1 MVGIKDVAALAG
13 VSISTVS
20 YVMTGKRPIGAK
32 TRQRV
37 LQAARDLGYLAK
49 NGSPA
54 PLNGET
60 HFVALSSP
68 VHDSTSY
75 TNYCA
80 YFLNF
85 LKAARQL
92 GYETL
97 LLTEETGDEQLRSII
112 DTGMVDGVALMDV
125 TMNDPRIEL
134 AQFSTIPFISIG
146 HPMDEINVPCIDTDF
161 IEMGEMI
168 MQTLHRNGHDRILF
182 IGGKKIDYERAGGA
196 NYLIRLRTS
205 MHAAAARYGIHID
218 EEFTDNDDFDA
229 AENLLERFISDKKNT
244 AIVTQGGPLFLNN
257 LVAAT
262 RQRGIRIPQ
271 DLSLVSAGTYTD
283 SMGKRL
289 RIDEFPLMPAE
300 LCQLGM
306 NMLVHLMDGTIKR
319 KENATLIHPI
329 CKQRG
334 SITSL

>member
-1 MVGIKDVAALAG
+1 MAGIKDVAALAG

-20 YVMTGKRPIGAK
+20 YVMTGKRPIGAN
-32 TRQRV
+32 TRRRV
-37 LQAARDLGYLAK
+37 LQAARELGYLAK
-49 NGSPA
+49 NGGPA
-54 PLNGET
+54 PLSGET

-68 VHDSTSY
+68 VHDFTSY

-134 AQFSTIPFISIG
+134 AQFSSIPLISIG
-146 HPMDEINVPCIDTDF
+146 HPMNEINVPCIDTDF

-168 MQTLHRNGHDRILF
+168 VQTLCCNGHRRILF
-182 IGGKKIDYERAGGA
+182 AGGKEIDYERNGGA
-196 NYLIRLRTS
+196 NYLIRLRAS
-205 MHAAAARYGIHID
+205 MHAAAARHKIHID
-218 EEFTDNDDFDA
+218 EEFTDEDDFDA
-229 AENLLERFISDKKNT
+229 AENLLERFISSENT

-257 LVAAT
+257 LVAAA
-262 RQRGIRIPQ
+262 RQRGMKIPQ
-271 DLSLVSAGTYTD
+271 DLSLISAGTYTD
-283 SMGKRL
+283 SIGKRL
-289 RIDEFPLMPAE
+289 RIDEFP
-300 LCQLGM
+300 
-306 NMLVHLMDGTIKR
+306 
-319 KENATLIHPI
+319 
-329 CKQRG
+329 
-334 SITSL
+334 

>member
-1 MVGIKDVAALAG
+1 MAGIKDVAALAG

-20 YVMTGKRPIGAK
+20 YVMTGKRPIGAN
-32 TRQRV
+32 TRRRV
-37 LQAARDLGYLAK
+37 LQAARELGYLAK
-49 NGSPA
+49 NGGPA
-54 PLNGET
+54 PLSGET

-68 VHDSTSY
+68 VHDFTSY

-134 AQFSTIPFISIG
+134 AQFSSIPFISIG
-146 HPMDEINVPCIDTDF
+146 HPMNEINVPCIDTEF

-168 MQTLHRNGHDRILF
+168 VQTLCCNGHRRILF
-182 IGGKKIDYERAGGA
+182 AGGKEIDYERNGGA
-196 NYLIRLRTS
+196 NYLIRLRAS
-205 MHAAAARYGIHID
+205 MHAAAARHKIHID
-218 EEFTDNDDFDA
+218 EEFTDEDDFDA
-229 AENLLERFISDKKNT
+229 AENLLERFISSENT

-257 LVAAT
+257 LVAAA
-262 RQRGIRIPQ
+262 RQRGMKIPQ
-271 DLSLVSAGTYTD
+271 DLSLISAGTYTD
-283 SMGKRL
+283 SIGKRL

-306 NMLVHLMDGTIKR
+306 SMLVRLMDGTLKG
-319 KENATLIHPI
+319 KEKATLIHPVYR
-329 CKQRG
+329 QRG
-334 SITSL
+334 SIASR

>member
-1 MVGIKDVAALAG
+1 MAGIKDVAALAG

-20 YVMTGKRPIGAK
+20 YVMTGKRPIGAN
-32 TRQRV
+32 TRRRV
-37 LQAARDLGYLAK
+37 LQAARELGYLAK
-49 NGSPA
+49 NGGPA
-54 PLNGET
+54 PLSGET

-68 VHDSTSY
+68 VHDFTSY

-134 AQFSTIPFISIG
+134 AQFSSIPLISIG
-146 HPMDEINVPCIDTDF
+146 HPMNEINVPCIDTDF

-168 MQTLHRNGHDRILF
+168 VQMLCCNGHRRILF
-182 IGGKKIDYERAGGA
+182 AGGKEIDYERNGGA
-196 NYLIRLRTS
+196 NYLIRLRAS
-205 MHAAAARYGIHID
+205 MHAAAARHKIHID
-218 EEFTDNDDFDA
+218 EEFTDEDDFDA
-229 AENLLERFISDKKNT
+229 AENLLERFISSENT

-257 LVAAT
+257 LVAAA
-262 RQRGIRIPQ
+262 RQRGMKIPQ
-271 DLSLVSAGTYTD
+271 DLSLISAGTYTD
-283 SMGKRL
+283 SIGKRL

-306 NMLVHLMDGTIKR
+306 SMLVRLMDGTLKG
-319 KENATLIHPI
+319 KEKATLIHPVYR
-329 CKQRG
+329 QRG
-334 SITSL
+334 SIASR

>member
-1 MVGIKDVAALAG
+1 MAGIKDVAALAG

-20 YVMTGKRPIGAK
+20 YVMTGKRPIGAN
-32 TRQRV
+32 TRRRV
-37 LQAARDLGYLAK
+37 LQAARELGYLAK
-49 NGSPA
+49 NGGPA
-54 PLNGET
+54 PLSGET

-68 VHDSTSY
+68 VHDFTSY

-134 AQFSTIPFISIG
+134 AQFSSIPLISIG
-146 HPMDEINVPCIDTDF
+146 HPMNEINVPCIDTDF

-168 MQTLHRNGHDRILF
+168 VQTLCCNGHRRILF
-182 IGGKKIDYERAGGA
+182 AGGKEIDYERNGGA
-196 NYLIRLRTS
+196 NYLIRLRAS
-205 MHAAAARYGIHID
+205 MHAAAARHKIHID
-218 EEFTDNDDFDA
+218 EEFTDEDDFDA
-229 AENLLERFISDKKNT
+229 AENLLERFISSENT

-257 LVAAT
+257 LVAAA
-262 RQRGIRIPQ
+262 RQRGMKIPQ
-271 DLSLVSAGTYTD
+271 DLSLISAGTYTD
-283 SMGKRL
+283 SIGKSL

-306 NMLVHLMDGTIKR
+306 SMLVRLMDGTLKG
-319 KENATLIHPI
+319 KEKATLIHPVYR
-329 CKQRG
+329 QRG
-334 SITSL
+334 SIASR

>member
-1 MVGIKDVAALAG
+1 MAGIKDVAALAG

-20 YVMTGKRPIGAK
+20 YVMTGKRPIGAN
-32 TRQRV
+32 TRRRV
-37 LQAARDLGYLAK
+37 LQAARELGYLAK
-49 NGSPA
+49 NGGPA
-54 PLNGET
+54 PLSGET

-68 VHDSTSY
+68 VHDFTSY

-134 AQFSTIPFISIG
+134 AQFSSIPLISIG
-146 HPMDEINVPCIDTDF
+146 HPMNEINVPCIDTDF

-168 MQTLHRNGHDRILF
+168 VQTLCCNGHRRILF
-182 IGGKKIDYERAGGA
+182 AGGKEIDYERNGGA
-196 NYLIRLRTS
+196 NYLIRLRAS
-205 MHAAAARYGIHID
+205 MHAAAARHKIHID
-218 EEFTDNDDFDA
+218 EEFTDEDDFDA
-229 AENLLERFISDKKNT
+229 AENLLERFISSENT

-257 LVAAT
+257 LVAAA
-262 RQRGIRIPQ
+262 RQRGMKIPQ
-271 DLSLVSAGTYTD
+271 DLSLISAGTYTD
-283 SMGKRL
+283 SIGKRL

-306 NMLVHLMDGTIKR
+306 SMLVRLMNGTLKG
-319 KENATLIHPI
+319 KEKATLIHPVYR
-329 CKQRG
+329 QRG
-334 SITSL
+334 SIASR

>member
-1 MVGIKDVAALAG
+1 MAGIKDVAALAG

-20 YVMTGKRPIGAK
+20 YVMTGKRPIGAN
-32 TRQRV
+32 TRRRV
-37 LQAARDLGYLAK
+37 LQAARELGYLAK
-49 NGSPA
+49 NGGPA
-54 PLNGET
+54 PLSGEA

-68 VHDSTSY
+68 VHDFTSY

-134 AQFSTIPFISIG
+134 AQFSSIPLISIG
-146 HPMDEINVPCIDTDF
+146 HPMNEINVPCIDTDF

-168 MQTLHRNGHDRILF
+168 VQTLCCNGHRRILF
-182 IGGKKIDYERAGGA
+182 AGGKEIDYERNGGA
-196 NYLIRLRTS
+196 NYLIRLRAS
-205 MHAAAARYGIHID
+205 MHAAAARHKIHID
-218 EEFTDNDDFDA
+218 EEFTDEDDFDA
-229 AENLLERFISDKKNT
+229 AENLLERFISSENT

-257 LVAAT
+257 LVAAA
-262 RQRGIRIPQ
+262 RQRGMKIPQ
-271 DLSLVSAGTYTD
+271 DLSLISAGTYTD
-283 SMGKRL
+283 SIGKRL

-306 NMLVHLMDGTIKR
+306 SMLVRLMDGTLKG
-319 KENATLIHPI
+319 KEKATLIHPVYR
-329 CKQRG
+329 QRG
-334 SITSL
+334 SIASR

>member
-1 MVGIKDVAALAG
+1 MAGIKDVAALAG

-20 YVMTGKRPIGAK
+20 YVMTGKRPIGAN
-32 TRQRV
+32 TRRRV
-37 LQAARDLGYLAK
+37 LQAARELGYLAK
-49 NGSPA
+49 NGGPA
-54 PLNGET
+54 PLSGET

-68 VHDSTSY
+68 VHDFTSY

-134 AQFSTIPFISIG
+134 AQFSSIPLISIG
-146 HPMDEINVPCIDTDF
+146 HPMNEINVPCIDTDF

-168 MQTLHRNGHDRILF
+168 VQTLCCNGHRRILF
-182 IGGKKIDYERAGGA
+182 AGGKEIDYERNGGA
-196 NYLIRLRTS
+196 NYLIRLRAS
-205 MHAAAARYGIHID
+205 MHAAAARHKIHID
-218 EEFTDNDDFDA
+218 EEFTDEDDFDA
-229 AENLLERFISDKKNT
+229 AENLLERFISSENT

-257 LVAAT
+257 LVAAA
-262 RQRGIRIPQ
+262 RKRGMKIPQ
-271 DLSLVSAGTYTD
+271 DLSLISAGTYTD
-283 SMGKRL
+283 SIGKRL

-306 NMLVHLMDGTIKR
+306 SMLVRLMDGTLKG
-319 KENATLIHPI
+319 KEKATLIHPVYR
-329 CKQRG
+329 QRG
-334 SITSL
+334 SIASR

>member
-1 MVGIKDVAALAG
+1 MAGIKDVAALAG

-20 YVMTGKRPIGAK
+20 YVMTGKRPIGAN
-32 TRQRV
+32 TRRRV
-37 LQAARDLGYLAK
+37 LQAARELGYLAK
-49 NGSPA
+49 NGGPA
-54 PLNGET
+54 PLSGET

-68 VHDSTSY
+68 VHDFTSY

-134 AQFSTIPFISIG
+134 AQFSSIPLISIG
-146 HPMDEINVPCIDTDF
+146 HPMNEINVPCIDTDF

-168 MQTLHRNGHDRILF
+168 VQTLCCNGHRRILF
-182 IGGKKIDYERAGGA
+182 AGGKEIDYERNGGA
-196 NYLIRLRTS
+196 NYLIRLRAS
-205 MHAAAARYGIHID
+205 MHAAAARHKIHID
-218 EEFTDNDDFDA
+218 EEFTDEDDFDA
-229 AENLLERFISDKKNT
+229 AENLLERFISSENT

-257 LVAAT
+257 LVAAA
-262 RQRGIRIPQ
+262 RQRGMKIPQ
-271 DLSLVSAGTYTD
+271 DLSLISAGTYTD
-283 SMGKRL
+283 SIGKRL

-306 NMLVHLMDGTIKR
+306 SMLVRLMDGTLKG
-319 KENATLIHPI
+319 KEKATLIHPVYR
-329 CKQRG
+329 QRG

>member
-1 MVGIKDVAALAG
+1 MAGIKDVAALAG

-20 YVMTGKRPIGAK
+20 YVMTGKRPIGAN
-32 TRQRV
+32 TRRRV
-37 LQAARDLGYLAK
+37 LQAARELGYLAK
-49 NGSPA
+49 NGGPA
-54 PLNGET
+54 PLSGET

-68 VHDSTSY
+68 VHDFTSY

-134 AQFSTIPFISIG
+134 AQFSSIPLISIG
-146 HPMDEINVPCIDTDF
+146 HPMNEINVPCIDTDF

-168 MQTLHRNGHDRILF
+168 VQTLCCNGHRRILF
-182 IGGKKIDYERAGGA
+182 AGGKEIDYERNGGA
-196 NYLIRLRTS
+196 NYLIRLRAS
-205 MHAAAARYGIHID
+205 MHAAAARHKIHID
-218 EEFTDNDDFDA
+218 EEFTDEDDFDA
-229 AENLLERFISDKKNT
+229 AENLLERFISSENT

-257 LVAAT
+257 LVAAA
-262 RQRGIRIPQ
+262 RQRGMKIPQ
-271 DLSLVSAGTYTD
+271 DLSLISAGTYTD
-283 SMGKRL
+283 SIGKRL

-306 NMLVHLMDGTIKR
+306 SMLVRLMDGTLKG
-319 KENATLIHPI
+319 KEKATLIHPVYRQ
-329 CKQRG
+329 CG
-334 SITSL
+334 SIASR

>member
-1 MVGIKDVAALAG
+1 MAGIKDVAALAG

-20 YVMTGKRPIGAK
+20 YVMTGKRPIGAN
-32 TRQRV
+32 TRWRV
-37 LQAARDLGYLAK
+37 LQAARELGYLAK
-49 NGSPA
+49 NGGPA
-54 PLNGET
+54 PLSGET

-68 VHDSTSY
+68 VHDFTSY

-134 AQFSTIPFISIG
+134 AQFSSIPLISIG
-146 HPMDEINVPCIDTDF
+146 HPMNEINVPCIDTDF

-168 MQTLHRNGHDRILF
+168 VQTLCCNGHRRILF
-182 IGGKKIDYERAGGA
+182 AGGKEIDYERNGGA
-196 NYLIRLRTS
+196 NYLIRLRAS
-205 MHAAAARYGIHID
+205 MHAAAARHKIHID
-218 EEFTDNDDFDA
+218 EEFTDEDDFDA
-229 AENLLERFISDKKNT
+229 AENLLERFISSENT

-257 LVAAT
+257 LVAAA
-262 RQRGIRIPQ
+262 RQRGMKIPQ
-271 DLSLVSAGTYTD
+271 DLSLISAGTYTD
-283 SMGKRL
+283 SIGKRL

-306 NMLVHLMDGTIKR
+306 SMLVRLMDGTLKG
-319 KENATLIHPI
+319 KEKATLIHPVYR
-329 CKQRG
+329 QRG
-334 SITSL
+334 SIASR

>member
-1 MVGIKDVAALAG
+1 MAGIKDVAALAG

-20 YVMTGKRPIGAK
+20 YVMTGKRPIGAN
-32 TRQRV
+32 TRRRV
-37 LQAARDLGYLAK
+37 LQAARELGYLAK
-49 NGSPA
+49 NGGPA
-54 PLNGET
+54 PLSGET

-68 VHDSTSY
+68 VHDFTSY

-97 LLTEETGDEQLRSII
+97 LLTEERGDEQLRSII

-134 AQFSTIPFISIG
+134 AQFSSIPLISIG
-146 HPMDEINVPCIDTDF
+146 HPMNEINVPCIDTDF

-168 MQTLHRNGHDRILF
+168 VQTLCCNGHRRILF
-182 IGGKKIDYERAGGA
+182 AGGKEIDYERNGGA
-196 NYLIRLRTS
+196 NYLIRLRAS
-205 MHAAAARYGIHID
+205 MHAAAARHKIHID
-218 EEFTDNDDFDA
+218 EEFTDKDDFDA
-229 AENLLERFISDKKNT
+229 AENLLERFISSENT

-257 LVAAT
+257 LVAAA
-262 RQRGIRIPQ
+262 RQRGMKIPQ
-271 DLSLVSAGTYTD
+271 DLSLISAGTYTD
-283 SMGKRL
+283 SIGKRL

-306 NMLVHLMDGTIKR
+306 SMLVRLMDGTLKG
-319 KENATLIHPI
+319 KEKATLIHPVYR
-329 CKQRG
+329 QRG
-334 SITSL
+334 SIASR

>member
-1 MVGIKDVAALAG
+1 MAGIKDVAALAG

-20 YVMTGKRPIGAK
+20 YVMTGKRPIGAN
-32 TRQRV
+32 TRRRV
-37 LQAARDLGYLAK
+37 LQAARELGYLAK
-49 NGSPA
+49 NGGPA
-54 PLNGET
+54 PLSGET

-134 AQFSTIPFISIG
+134 AQLSSIPLISIG
-146 HPMDEINVPCIDTDF
+146 HPMNEINVPCIDTDF

-168 MQTLHRNGHDRILF
+168 MQTLYRNGHSRILF
-182 IGGKKIDYERAGGA
+182 AGGKEIDYERNGGA

-205 MHAAAARYGIHID
+205 MHDAAARYKIHID
-218 EEFTDNDDFDA
+218 EEFTDEDDFDA
-229 AENLLERFISDKKNT
+229 AENLLERFISSENT

-262 RQRGIRIPQ
+262 RQRGMKIPQ
-271 DLSLVSAGTYTD
+271 DLSLISAGTYTD
-283 SMGKRL
+283 SIGKRL

-306 NMLVHLMDGTIKR
+306 SMLVRLMDGTLR
-319 KENATLIHPI
+319 GKEKATLIHPVYR
-329 CKQRG
+329 QRG
-334 SITSL
+334 SIASR

>member
-1 MVGIKDVAALAG
+1 MAGIKDVAALAG

-20 YVMTGKRPIGAK
+20 YVMTGKRPIGAN
-32 TRQRV
+32 TRRRV
-37 LQAARDLGYLAK
+37 LQAARELGYLAK
-49 NGSPA
+49 NGGPA
-54 PLNGET
+54 PLSGET

-68 VHDSTSY
+68 VHDFTSY

-134 AQFSTIPFISIG
+134 AQFSSIPLISIG
-146 HPMDEINVPCIDTDF
+146 HPMNEINVPCIDTDF

-168 MQTLHRNGHDRILF
+168 VQTLCCNGHRRILF
-182 IGGKKIDYERAGGA
+182 AGGKEIDYERNGGA
-196 NYLIRLRTS
+196 NYLIRLRAS
-205 MHAAAARYGIHID
+205 MHAAAARHKIHID
-218 EEFTDNDDFDA
+218 EEFTDEDDFDA
-229 AENLLERFISDKKNT
+229 AENLLERFISSENT

-257 LVAAT
+257 LVAAA
-262 RQRGIRIPQ
+262 RQRGMKIPQ
-271 DLSLVSAGTYTD
+271 DLSLISAGTYTD
-283 SMGKRL
+283 SIGKRL

-306 NMLVHLMDGTIKR
+306 SMLVRLMDGTLKG
-319 KENATLIHPI
+319 KE
-329 CKQRG
+329 KQH
-334 SITSL
+334 

>member
-1 MVGIKDVAALAG
+1 MAGIKDVAALAG

-20 YVMTGKRPIGAK
+20 YVMTGKRPIGAN
-32 TRQRV
+32 TRRRV
-37 LQAARDLGYLAK
+37 LQAARELGYLAK
-49 NGSPA
+49 NGGPA
-54 PLNGET
+54 PLSGET

-68 VHDSTSY
+68 VYDFTSY

-134 AQFSTIPFISIG
+134 AQFSSIPLISIG
-146 HPMDEINVPCIDTDF
+146 HPMNEINVPCIDTDF

-168 MQTLHRNGHDRILF
+168 VQTLCCNGHRRILF
-182 IGGKKIDYERAGGA
+182 AGGKEIDYERNGGA
-196 NYLIRLRTS
+196 NYLIRLRAS
-205 MHAAAARYGIHID
+205 MHAAAARHKIHID
-218 EEFTDNDDFDA
+218 EEFTDEDDFDA
-229 AENLLERFISDKKNT
+229 AENLLERFISSENT

-257 LVAAT
+257 LVAAA
-262 RQRGIRIPQ
+262 RQRGMKIPQ
-271 DLSLVSAGTYTD
+271 DLSLISAGTYTD
-283 SMGKRL
+283 SIGKRL

-306 NMLVHLMDGTIKR
+306 SMLVRLMDGTLKG
-319 KENATLIHPI
+319 KEKATLIHPVYR
-329 CKQRG
+329 QRG
-334 SITSL
+334 SIASR

>member
-1 MVGIKDVAALAG
+1 MAGIKDVAALAG

-20 YVMTGKRPIGAK
+20 YVMTGKRPIGAN
-32 TRQRV
+32 TRRRV
-37 LQAARDLGYLAK
+37 LQAARELGYLAK
-49 NGSPA
+49 NGGPA
-54 PLNGET
+54 PLSGET

-68 VHDSTSY
+68 VHDFTSY

-85 LKAARQL
+85 LKAARRL

-134 AQFSTIPFISIG
+134 AQFSSIPLISIG
-146 HPMDEINVPCIDTDF
+146 HPMNEINVPCIDTDF

-168 MQTLHRNGHDRILF
+168 VQTLCCNGHRRILF
-182 IGGKKIDYERAGGA
+182 AGGKEIDYERNGGA
-196 NYLIRLRTS
+196 NYLIRLRAS
-205 MHAAAARYGIHID
+205 MHAAAARHKIHID
-218 EEFTDNDDFDA
+218 EEFTDEDDFDA
-229 AENLLERFISDKKNT
+229 AENLLERFISSENT

-257 LVAAT
+257 LVAAA
-262 RQRGIRIPQ
+262 RQRGMKIPQ
-271 DLSLVSAGTYTD
+271 DLSLISAGTYTD
-283 SMGKRL
+283 SIGKRL

-306 NMLVHLMDGTIKR
+306 SMLVRLMDGTLKG
-319 KENATLIHPI
+319 KEKATLIHPVYR
-329 CKQRG
+329 QRG
-334 SITSL
+334 SIASR

>member
-1 MVGIKDVAALAG
+1 MAGIKDVAALAG

-20 YVMTGKRPIGAK
+20 YVMTGKRPIGAN
-32 TRQRV
+32 TRRRV
-37 LQAARDLGYLAK
+37 LQAARELGYLAK
-49 NGSPA
+49 NGGPA
-54 PLNGET
+54 PLSGET

-68 VHDSTSY
+68 VHDFTSY

-134 AQFSTIPFISIG
+134 AQFSSIPLISIG
-146 HPMDEINVPCIDTDF
+146 HPMNEINVPCIDTDF

-168 MQTLHRNGHDRILF
+168 VQTLCCNGHRRILF
-182 IGGKKIDYERAGGA
+182 AGGKEIDYERNGGA
-196 NYLIRLRTS
+196 NYLIRLRAS
-205 MHAAAARYGIHID
+205 MHAAAARHKIHID
-218 EEFTDNDDFDA
+218 EEFTDEDDFDA
-229 AENLLERFISDKKNT
+229 AENLRERFISSENT

-257 LVAAT
+257 LVAAA
-262 RQRGIRIPQ
+262 RQRGMKIPQ
-271 DLSLVSAGTYTD
+271 DLSLISAGTYTG
-283 SMGKRL
+283 SIGKRL

-306 NMLVHLMDGTIKR
+306 SMLVRLMDGTLKG
-319 KENATLIHPI
+319 KEKATLIHPVYR
-329 CKQRG
+329 QRG
-334 SITSL
+334 SIASR

>member
-1 MVGIKDVAALAG
+1 MAGIKDVAALAG

-20 YVMTGKRPIGAK
+20 YVMTGKRPIGAN
-32 TRQRV
+32 TRRRV
-37 LQAARDLGYLAK
+37 LQAARELGYLAK
-49 NGSPA
+49 NGGPA
-54 PLNGET
+54 PLSGET

-68 VHDSTSY
+68 VHDFTSY

-112 DTGMVDGVALMDV
+112 DTGMVDGAALMDV

-134 AQFSTIPFISIG
+134 AQFSSIPLISIG
-146 HPMDEINVPCIDTDF
+146 HPMNEINVPCIDTDF

-168 MQTLHRNGHDRILF
+168 VQTLCCNGHRRILF
-182 IGGKKIDYERAGGA
+182 AGGKEIDYERNGGA
-196 NYLIRLRTS
+196 NYLIRLRAS
-205 MHAAAARYGIHID
+205 MHAAAARHKIHID
-218 EEFTDNDDFDA
+218 EEFTDEDDFDA
-229 AENLLERFISDKKNT
+229 AENLLERFISSENT

-257 LVAAT
+257 LVAAA
-262 RQRGIRIPQ
+262 RQRGMKIPQ
-271 DLSLVSAGTYTD
+271 DLSLISAGTYTD
-283 SMGKRL
+283 SIGKRL

-306 NMLVHLMDGTIKR
+306 SMLVRLMDGTLKG
-319 KENATLIHPI
+319 KEKATLIHPVYR
-329 CKQRG
+329 QRG
-334 SITSL
+334 SIASR

>member
-1 MVGIKDVAALAG
+1 MAGIKDVAALAG

-20 YVMTGKRPIGAK
+20 YVMTGKRPIGAN
-32 TRQRV
+32 TRRRV
-37 LQAARDLGYLAK
+37 LQAARELGYLAK
-49 NGSPA
+49 NGGPA
-54 PLNGET
+54 PLSGET

-134 AQFSTIPFISIG
+134 AQFSSIPLISIG
-146 HPMDEINVPCIDTDF
+146 HPMNEINVPCIDTDF
-161 IEMGEMI
+161 IKMDEMI
-168 MQTLHRNGHDRILF
+168 VQTLCCNGHRRILF
-182 IGGKKIDYERAGGA
+182 AGGKEIDYERNGGA
-196 NYLIRLRTS
+196 NYLIRLRAS
-205 MHAAAARYGIHID
+205 MHAAAARHKIHID
-218 EEFTDNDDFDA
+218 EEFTDEDDFDA
-229 AENLLERFISDKKNT
+229 AENLLERFISSENT

-257 LVAAT
+257 LVAAA
-262 RQRGIRIPQ
+262 RQRGMKIPQ
-271 DLSLVSAGTYTD
+271 DLSLISAGTYTD
-283 SMGKRL
+283 SIGKRL

-306 NMLVHLMDGTIKR
+306 SMLVRLMDGTLKG
-319 KENATLIHPI
+319 KEKATLIHPVYR
-329 CKQRG
+329 QRG
-334 SITSL
+334 SIASR

>member
-1 MVGIKDVAALAG
+1 MAGIKDVAAFAG

-20 YVMTGKRPIGAK
+20 YVMTGKRPIGAN
-32 TRQRV
+32 TRRRV
-37 LQAARDLGYLAK
+37 LQAARELGYLAK
-49 NGSPA
+49 NGGPA
-54 PLNGET
+54 PLSGET

-68 VHDSTSY
+68 VHDFTSY

-134 AQFSTIPFISIG
+134 AQFSSIPLISIG
-146 HPMDEINVPCIDTDF
+146 HPMNEINVPCIDTDF

-168 MQTLHRNGHDRILF
+168 VQTLCCNGHRRILF
-182 IGGKKIDYERAGGA
+182 AGGKEIDYERNGGA
-196 NYLIRLRTS
+196 NYLIRLRAS
-205 MHAAAARYGIHID
+205 MHAAAARHKIHID
-218 EEFTDNDDFDA
+218 EEFTDEDDFDA
-229 AENLLERFISDKKNT
+229 AENLLERFISSENT

-257 LVAAT
+257 LVAAA
-262 RQRGIRIPQ
+262 RQRGMKIPQ
-271 DLSLVSAGTYTD
+271 DLSLISAGTYTD
-283 SMGKRL
+283 SIGKRL

-306 NMLVHLMDGTIKR
+306 SMLVRLMDGTLKG
-319 KENATLIHPI
+319 KEKATLIHPVYR
-329 CKQRG
+329 QRG
-334 SITSL
+334 SIASR

>member
-1 MVGIKDVAALAG
+1 MAGIKDVAALAG

-20 YVMTGKRPIGAK
+20 YVMTGKRPIGAN
-32 TRQRV
+32 TRRRV
-37 LQAARDLGYLAK
+37 LQAARELGYLAK
-49 NGSPA
+49 NGGPA
-54 PLNGET
+54 PLSGET

-68 VHDSTSY
+68 VHDFTSY

-134 AQFSTIPFISIG
+134 AQFSSIPLISIG
-146 HPMDEINVPCIDTDF
+146 HPMNEINVPCIDTDF

-168 MQTLHRNGHDRILF
+168 VQTLCCNGHRRILF
-182 IGGKKIDYERAGGA
+182 AGGKEIDYERNGGA
-196 NYLIRLRTS
+196 NYLIRLRAS
-205 MHAAAARYGIHID
+205 MHAAAARHKIHID
-218 EEFTDNDDFDA
+218 EEFTDEDDFDA
-229 AENLLERFISDKKNT
+229 AESLLERFISSENT

-257 LVAAT
+257 LVAAA
-262 RQRGIRIPQ
+262 RQRGMKIPQ
-271 DLSLVSAGTYTD
+271 DLSLISAGTYTD
-283 SMGKRL
+283 SIGKRL

-306 NMLVHLMDGTIKR
+306 SMLVRLMDGTLKG
-319 KENATLIHPI
+319 KEKATLIHPVYR
-329 CKQRG
+329 QRG
-334 SITSL
+334 SIASR

>member
-1 MVGIKDVAALAG
+1 MAGIKDVAALAG

-20 YVMTGKRPIGAK
+20 YVMTGKRPIGAN
-32 TRQRV
+32 TRRRV
-37 LQAARDLGYLAK
+37 LQAARELGYLAK
-49 NGSPA
+49 NGGPA
-54 PLNGET
+54 PLSGET

-68 VHDSTSY
+68 VHDFTSY

-134 AQFSTIPFISIG
+134 AQFSSIPLISIG
-146 HPMDEINVPCIDTDF
+146 HPMNEINVPCIDTDF

-168 MQTLHRNGHDRILF
+168 VQTLCCNGHRRILF
-182 IGGKKIDYERAGGA
+182 AGGKEIDYERNGGA
-196 NYLIRLRTS
+196 NYLIRLRAS
-205 MHAAAARYGIHID
+205 MHAAAARHKIHID
-218 EEFTDNDDFDA
+218 EEFTDEDDFDA
-229 AENLLERFISDKKNT
+229 AENLLERFISSENT
-244 AIVTQGGPLFLNN
+244 AIVTQGSPLFLNN
-257 LVAAT
+257 LVAAA
-262 RQRGIRIPQ
+262 RQRGMKIPQ
-271 DLSLVSAGTYTD
+271 DLSLISAGTYTD
-283 SMGKRL
+283 SIGKRL

-306 NMLVHLMDGTIKR
+306 SMLVRLMDGTLKG
-319 KENATLIHPI
+319 KEKATLIHPVYR
-329 CKQRG
+329 QRG
-334 SITSL
+334 SIASR

>member
-1 MVGIKDVAALAG
+1 MAGIKDVAALAG

-20 YVMTGKRPIGAK
+20 YVMTGKRPIGAN
-32 TRQRV
+32 TRRRV
-37 LQAARDLGYLAK
+37 LQAARELGYLAK
-49 NGSPA
+49 NGGPA
-54 PLNGET
+54 PLSGET

-68 VHDSTSY
+68 VHDFTSY

-134 AQFSTIPFISIG
+134 AQFSSIPLISIG
-146 HPMDEINVPCIDTDF
+146 HPMNEINVSCIDTDF

-168 MQTLHRNGHDRILF
+168 VQTLCCNGHRRILF
-182 IGGKKIDYERAGGA
+182 AGGKEIDYERNGGA
-196 NYLIRLRTS
+196 NYLIRLRAS
-205 MHAAAARYGIHID
+205 MHAAAARHKIHID
-218 EEFTDNDDFDA
+218 EEFTDEDDFDA
-229 AENLLERFISDKKNT
+229 AENLLERFISSENT

-257 LVAAT
+257 LVAAA
-262 RQRGIRIPQ
+262 RQRGMKIPQ
-271 DLSLVSAGTYTD
+271 DLSLISAGTYTD
-283 SMGKRL
+283 SIGKRL

-306 NMLVHLMDGTIKR
+306 SMLVRLMDGTLKG
-319 KENATLIHPI
+319 KEKATLIHPVYR
-329 CKQRG
+329 QRG
-334 SITSL
+334 SIASR

>member
-1 MVGIKDVAALAG
+1 MAGIKDVAALAG

-20 YVMTGKRPIGAK
+20 YVMTGKRPIGAN
-32 TRQRV
+32 TRRRV
-37 LQAARDLGYLAK
+37 LQAARELGYLAK
-49 NGSPA
+49 NGGPA
-54 PLNGET
+54 PLSGET

-85 LKAARQL
+85 LKAARRL

-134 AQFSTIPFISIG
+134 AQLSSIPLISIG
-146 HPMDEINVPCIDTDF
+146 HPMNEINVPCSDTDF

-168 MQTLHRNGHDRILF
+168 VQTLCRNGHSRILF
-182 IGGKKIDYERAGGA
+182 AGGKEIDYERNGGA

-205 MHAAAARYGIHID
+205 MHDAAARYKIHID
-218 EEFTDNDDFDA
+218 EEFTDEDDFDA
-229 AENLLERFISDKKNT
+229 AENLLERFISSENT
-244 AIVTQGGPLFLNN
+244 AIVTQGGPLL
-257 LVAAT
+257 
-262 RQRGIRIPQ
+262 
-271 DLSLVSAGTYTD
+271 
-283 SMGKRL
+283 L
-289 RIDEFPLMPAE
+289 R
-300 LCQLGM
+300 
-306 NMLVHLMDGTIKR
+306 
-319 KENATLIHPI
+319 
-329 CKQRG
+329 RG
-334 SITSL
+334 SVE

>member
-1 MVGIKDVAALAG
+1 MAGIKDVAALAG

-20 YVMTGKRPIGAK
+20 YVMTGKRPIGAN
-32 TRQRV
+32 TRRRV
-37 LQAARDLGYLAK
+37 LQAARELGYLAK
-49 NGSPA
+49 NGGPA
-54 PLNGET
+54 SLSGET

-68 VHDSTSY
+68 VHDFTSY

-134 AQFSTIPFISIG
+134 AQFSSIPLISIG
-146 HPMDEINVPCIDTDF
+146 HPMNEINVPCIDTDF

-168 MQTLHRNGHDRILF
+168 VQTLCCNGHRRILF
-182 IGGKKIDYERAGGA
+182 AGGKEIDYERNGGA
-196 NYLIRLRTS
+196 NYLIRLRAS
-205 MHAAAARYGIHID
+205 MHAAAARHKIHID
-218 EEFTDNDDFDA
+218 EEFTDEDDFDA
-229 AENLLERFISDKKNT
+229 AENLLERFISSENT

-257 LVAAT
+257 LVAAA
-262 RQRGIRIPQ
+262 RQRGMKIPQ
-271 DLSLVSAGTYTD
+271 DLSLISAGTYTD
-283 SMGKRL
+283 SIGKRL

-306 NMLVHLMDGTIKR
+306 SMLVRLMDGTLKG
-319 KENATLIHPI
+319 KEKATLIHPVYR
-329 CKQRG
+329 QRG
-334 SITSL
+334 SIASR

>member
-1 MVGIKDVAALAG
+1 MAGIKDVAALAG

-20 YVMTGKRPIGAK
+20 YVMTGKRPIGAN
-32 TRQRV
+32 TRRRV
-37 LQAARDLGYLAK
+37 LQAARELGYLAK
-49 NGSPA
+49 NGGPA
-54 PLNGET
+54 PLSGET

-85 LKAARQL
+85 LKAARRL

-134 AQFSTIPFISIG
+134 AQLSSIPLISIG
-146 HPMDEINVPCIDTDF
+146 HPMNEINVPCIDTDF

-168 MQTLHRNGHDRILF
+168 MQTLCRNGHSRILF
-182 IGGKKIDYERAGGA
+182 AGGKEIDYERNGGA
-196 NYLIRLRTS
+196 NYLIRLRAS
-205 MHAAAARYGIHID
+205 MHDAAARYNIHID
-218 EEFTDNDDFDA
+218 EEF
-229 AENLLERFISDKKNT
+229 T

-262 RQRGIRIPQ
+262 RQRGMKIPQ
-271 DLSLVSAGTYTD
+271 DLSLISAGTYTD
-283 SMGKRL
+283 SIGKRL

-306 NMLVHLMDGTIKR
+306 SMLVRLMDGTLKWIHSIALMK
-319 KENATLIHPI
+319 NLI
-329 CKQRG
+329 
-334 SITSL
+334 

>member
-1 MVGIKDVAALAG
+1 MAGIKDVAALAG

-20 YVMTGKRPIGAK
+20 YVMTGKRPIGANA
-32 TRQRV
+32 RRRV
-37 LQAARDLGYLAK
+37 LQAARELGYLAK
-49 NGSPA
+49 NGGPA
-54 PLNGET
+54 PLSGET

-68 VHDSTSY
+68 VHDFTSY

-85 LKAARQL
+85 LKAARRL

-134 AQFSTIPFISIG
+134 AQFSSIPLISIG
-146 HPMDEINVPCIDTDF
+146 HPMNEINVPCIDTDF

-168 MQTLHRNGHDRILF
+168 VQTLCCNGHRRILF
-182 IGGKKIDYERAGGA
+182 AGGKEIDYERNGGA
-196 NYLIRLRTS
+196 NYLIRLRAS
-205 MHAAAARYGIHID
+205 MHAAAARHKIHID
-218 EEFTDNDDFDA
+218 EEFTDEDDFDA
-229 AENLLERFISDKKNT
+229 AENLLERFISSENT

-257 LVAAT
+257 LVAAA
-262 RQRGIRIPQ
+262 RQRGMKIPQ
-271 DLSLVSAGTYTD
+271 DLSLISAGTYTD
-283 SMGKRL
+283 SIGKRL

-306 NMLVHLMDGTIKR
+306 SMLVRLMDGTLKG
-319 KENATLIHPI
+319 KEKATLIHPVYR
-329 CKQRG
+329 QRG
-334 SITSL
+334 SIASR